1 MNLNHQPVQ
10 PMAIPMKLDHFRLR
24 RQSQLEQELASRP
37 LFKKV
42 DGMAGKEWRSSQLK
56 QIVSGNL
63 LVPEGTIPLLDAA
76 VLRMKTVM
84 RLPYPVRILLRP
96 DASNVTACLA
106 FLDADTLNIAVAPG
120 LIRGDSPAALA
131 YHLATAAFHGLQH
144 YPQYLG
150 LLLTLRAPFDLEDR
164 LKAYEILRLNRYA
177 ANCFAL
183 VCCDS
188 LEIATRHG
196 FSMVTG
202 IPVAGNEPALNL
214 DILADHAIKNT
225 ALNGGNVLDDYS
237 PLDHYEPILPL
248 VLRRFMESEPYRT
261 CRGENGGMPLDQF
274 EAEIL
279 ELDRQAY
286 PPTETVPKIHA
297 EFAAIASLLAAHW
310 VMEACGPVT
319 QRREEIL
326 LDSFELERKRLDE
339 IATQTGWRR
348 EGETNTKQLLDALSG
363 GRDWKNIHCVPII
376 RTAFLIAA
384 EEHQG
389 KLPEKVKAAF
399 VEIGRTCRLE
409 PNECS
414 AVCEVLMEEATKE
427 SGQTE

>member
-1 MNLNHQPVQ
+1 MACRPVEADCQRQPVRARGHV
-10 PMAIPMKLDHFRLR
+10 PV
-24 RQSQLEQELASRP
+24 LA
-37 LFKKV
+37 
-42 DGMAGKEWRSSQLK
+42 
-56 QIVSGNL
+56 
-63 LVPEGTIPLLDAA
+63 AA
-76 VLRMKTVM
+76 VLRLKTVM
-84 RLPYPVRILLRP
+84 RLPYPVRVFLRP
-96 DASNVTACLA
+96 DAGNVTACLA
-106 FLDADTLNIAVAPG
+106 FLDADTLNIAVAAG
-120 LIRGDSPAALA
+120 LIGGDSPAALA

-144 YPQYLG
+144 HPQYLG

-183 VCCDS
+183 VCCDG

-202 IPVAGNEPALNL
+202 IPVAGSEPALNL

-248 VLRRFMESEPYRT
+248 VLRRFMESEPYRA
-261 CRGENGGMPLDQF
+261 CRGESGGTPREHF

-286 PPTETVPKIHA
+286 PPTDTIPKIHG

-326 LDSFELERKRLDE
+326 LESFELERKRLDE

-363 GRDWKNIHCVPII
+363 GRDWKNIHCVHII

-384 EEHQG
+384 EEHNG
-389 KLPEKVKAAF
+389 RLPDKVKAAF

-414 AVCEVLMEEATKE
+414 VVCEVLMEEATNE
-427 SGQTE
+427 TGTSE